1 MRTTVHSIPKRFCAT
16 WPTTMFVLSPFV
28 ATTTAS
34 ASSMPASR
42 STLTSIP
49 CPTTNPP
56 GQWSP
61 RRASASSF
69 SSMATTSQPLFVSF
83 FATADPTRPQPTM
96 IAFIRSDYTG
106 AYRLS
111 AVPKADVGRGFGGT
125 RTVHQLSGL
134 ITSRKRDVFLLQHT
148 LRIRDHHHL
157 GRRLAQHVVHR
168 RAEEPGLPPPAR
180 RRAHHDQVDVVLAG
194 LVDDRLAD
202 RTRTD
207 EPHVDVDPVL
217 GGEQLRLGKRGL
229 RLLLGIDQLG
239 VQRPVERHAKDMERA
254 HGAAALLGEPERR
267 SKHLLSDEADLHRH
281 EDALVQTLE
290 LRHEIAD
297 GRGHMPEHRLVG
309 EKA

>member
-83 FATADPTRPQPTM
+83 FATADPARPQPTM

-194 LVDDRLAD
+194 
-202 RTRTD
+202 
-207 EPHVDVDPVL
+207 
-217 GGEQLRLGKRGL
+217 
-229 RLLLGIDQLG
+229 IDQLG
-239 VQRPVERHAKDMERA
+239 VQRPVERHANDMERA

-267 SKHLLSDEADLHRH
+267 SEHLLSDEADLHRH

-290 LRHEIAD
+290 LRHEI
-297 GRGHMPEHRLVG
+297 GR
-309 EKA
+309 